1 MSLPLPDPFLRGQE
15 DGKSEGAPLRE
26 TGLQRWG
33 VGVCFPLAHG
43 FTRCPRCC
51 GVARCRGFRR
61 LPGFAAQ
68 EHRLP
73 SLVGGPLLAT
83 SFTRVFRSSTWLPG
97 LAVTAPCISIPL
109 SCRPTGPWS
118 EFPSVARDVYN
129 QGTKLGGHPYSDCSR
144 CVSRRRRD
152 CRAMSPSS
160 SQGPLAH
167 LGCAG
172 LSLFFICSMG
182 QLSSPFLPPFP
193 YPFTATPTKQLNLV
207 IENDA

>member
-118 EFPSVARDVYN
+118 EFPSVASHVYN
-129 QGTKLGGHPYSDCSR
+129 QGTKLGDIRTVTAVVACLAGGTVVRCHPLHPKGPSLTWAVLASPCFSFAR
-144 CVSRRRRD
+144 WVSSHRH
-152 CRAMSPSS
+152 SF
-160 SQGPLAH
+160 PL
-167 LGCAG
+167 
-172 LSLFFICSMG
+172 
-182 QLSSPFLPPFP
+182 FP
-193 YPFTATPTKQLNLV
+193 TLLLQRLQNS
-207 IENDA
+207 